1 MLNTTT
7 ETKERKLY
15 LNDEIAECALKAS
28 IATLKAIFYS
38 TNDPKV
44 GEMFFGLLADSQKI
58 NNTNIVD
65 YTVSDGYDC
74 FLVAYSFLLN
84 EYNNGNN
91 VDTLETRQR
100 AKTGYHKVTN
110 IINGVE
116 VETKA
121 YCTPIKIASKFYWM
135 CSELRKYIYNNG
147 QTDYKRMYVE
157 CQTDKDGKKESTD
170 EATDRMLYQVGR
182 YYDIDNERGVV
193 VYEKLL
199 AVCSDMTA
207 RQKLI
212 LHYRLQGKGTNEIAE
227 ILKVKHNTIS
237 SHLKAIQERVRKAYP
252 EAVAVCIDRVAKAK

>member
-7 ETKERKLY
+7 KTNERKLY
-15 LNDEIAECALKAS
+15 LNDEIADCAMKAS

-58 NNTNIVD
+58 NNANILD

-84 EYNNGNN
+84 EYNNGNT

-100 AKTGYHKVTN
+100 AKTGYHIVDGEKV
-110 IINGVE
+110 
-116 VETKA
+116 

-157 CQTDKDGKKESTD
+157 CKTDKDGHTESTD

-199 AVCSDMTA
+199 KACEGLTA

-212 LHYRLQGKGTNEIAE
+212 FHYRLQGKGTNEIAE

-237 SHLKAIQERVRKAYP
+237 SHLKAIQEKIRKAYP

>member
-7 ETKERKLY
+7 KTNERKLY
-15 LNDEIAECALKAS
+15 LNDEIADFAMKAS
-28 IATLKAIFYS
+28 ISTLKAIFYS

-44 GEMFFGLLADSQKI
+44 GEMFVGLLQDSQKI
-58 NNTNIVD
+58 NNNNIMD

-84 EYNNGNN
+84 EYNNGNT

-100 AKTGYHKVTN
+100 AKTGYHNIDGKKV
-110 IINGVE
+110 
-116 VETKA
+116 

-157 CQTDKDGKKESTD
+157 CKKDKDGNTESVD
-170 EATDRMLYQVGR
+170 EATDRMLYQVGK

-193 VYEKLL
+193 VYENLL
-199 AVCSDMTA
+199 KACEGLTA

-237 SHLKAIQERVRKAYP
+237 SHLKAIQEKIRKAYP